1 MPPAFHKDDPVK
13 LHRLI
18 HEARLSAP
26 EWPLSVVKESM
37 TNDRNGVGC
46 RMSAFSISLQ
56 EPDWRLPAPVPQ
68 HDLAAKQ
75 QLLKSIAYAARKK
88 LLPLS

>member
-26 EWPLSVVKESM
+26 EWPLLVVKESM
-37 TNDRNGVGC
+37 TNVRNGVGSGPVDNC
-46 RMSAFSISLQ
+46 TALAVKGRSLFAQQFVGEPVIS
-56 EPDWRLPAPVPQ
+56 RA
-68 HDLAAKQ
+68 
-75 QLLKSIAYAARKK
+75 
-88 LLPLS
+88 